1 MSSRRCP
8 QCGGALSADS
18 SLDDL
23 CPKCLLKLGMIYLD
37 EMIGQTIS
45 HYKITEKLG
54 GGGMGVVYKAED
66 TRLGRNVA
74 LKFLPEK
81 FAQNQQALER
91 FQREARAASSL
102 NHPHICVIH
111 DIGEHEVQPFIVMQY
126 MEGQTLKHRIEGSSM
141 PTDEIL
147 DLGIQ
152 IADALDAAHSKGI
165 VHRDIKPANLFITER
180 GDAKVLDFGLAKLT
194 QEQTEVGSR
203 MPTAQVSEEALT
215 SPGTALGTVAYMSP
229 EQARGEELDA
239 RTDLFSLGV
248 VLYEMATGSQPF
260 QGSTPAVVFD
270 DILNKAPTSPV
281 RLNPEVPDELAR
293 IINKTL
299 EKDREVRC
307 QSAKESLGD
316 LKRLRRDTRELAV
329 RETIPIASPAKQRSY
344 FGPAATGAVMVLLLL
359 ALLLPLTRTAPTEAI
374 DSIAVLP
381 LENRSGD
388 TELES
393 VRDGITQI
401 YRLFLVDG
409 DFDRA
414 KPYIMHTLDLTTPAA
429 VERGPRGS
437 IWIMSFP
444 AYDAVLAGDPE
455 TALFEARSRLW
466 DTLEGEA
473 IAPRSIARSVMGGL
487 HLTVGQIDV
496 SRKWFEGVYNGG
508 PLRQYF
514 LAAIA
519 YVEDDHEAM
528 TKHLEEMLEAPISS
542 QAPVRTMPT
551 TIVGKAGL
559 GGLPRAAGTRCCTA
573 LLLIRG
579 GFFSEA
585 DAMLYSTSTP
595 PSGFEIQRGVLALRR
610 GNRSEGIRMLEEAL
624 SSFRSTEML
633 EQLVEAARDNRNRET
648 IVMEAQR
655 DSAAAYF
662 MGSEILAEA
671 WRAEGELGKAVQV
684 LESAA
689 EKEVLLLADQS
700 SPLTGALWVRVQA
713 QLAEYYR
720 KMGRDAEARKIEEKL
735 RALLASA
742 DPDHPI
748 LRQLDHTE
756 ELALPLTVTAPTEA
770 IDSIAIL
777 PFENRSGDPEL
788 EYVSD
793 GMTQGIISR
802 ISQLTSLNKVIS
814 SASMMGYKG
823 KSVDAG
829 TVAEEL
835 DVRAVVMGNMA
846 SQGENLRIYVE
857 LVDAENNNTL
867 WGETYTRPRSAVYE
881 MEETLSKEIADALG
895 IQLTGQESE
904 QLSKRYTENTQAHE
918 AYLKGKFQQEQ
929 RTLESIQSAIQHFEE
944 AIQKDPNYALA
955 YAELSYSYRYLGT
968 QLVAMPAQEAMAKA
982 EEMALKA
989 LEIDNTLAEAHV
1001 MLGGVRS
1008 YFYLDWAEAEKEY
1021 QLAIELDPSSFEAP
1035 YSYSFL
1041 MTAMGRYEEAIALS
1055 RRAQQLDPLNPATRT
1070 AIAFHLQNARRYEE
1084 SIQEARAA
1092 LDMNPKFQRA
1102 YVRLANTYEAMGLY
1116 QESATA
1122 WQTWKTLQG
1131 ASEEEVAGLADA
1143 AALGGEGYGRWM
1155 LDYHE
1160 ERAKRGEYVTPNIL
1174 ARAFARL
1181 GEKDQAF
1188 EWWEKAYEER
1198 RVTFLM
1204 YLKGAP
1210 WFDPLRD
1217 DPRFQ
1222 DLLLRM
1228 NLEP

>member
-1 MSSRRCP
+1 
-8 QCGGALSADS
+8 
-18 SLDDL
+18 
-23 CPKCLLKLGMIYLD
+23 MINLD
-37 EMIGQTIS
+37 EMIDQTIS

-81 FAQNQQALER
+81 YAEDKQALER
-91 FQREARAASSL
+91 FQREARAASAL
-102 NHPHICVIH
+102 DHPNICTIY
-111 DIGEHEVQPFIVMQY
+111 DIGEHEGQPFIVMQY
-126 MEGQTLKHRIEGSSM
+126 LEGQTLKHRIQGRSM
-141 PTDEIL
+141 QTDEIL

-165 VHRDIKPANLFITER
+165 VHRDIKPGNIFITER

-194 QEQTEVGSR
+194 QEQTEVDSR
-203 MPTAQVSEEALT
+203 MPTAQVSEENLT

-260 QGSTPAVVFD
+260 QGSTPAVAFD

-293 IINKTL
+293 IINKAL

-329 RETIPIASPAKQRSY
+329 RETIPIASPAKPRSY

-388 TELES
+388 TELEDW
-393 VRDGITQI
+393 RGRITQI

-414 KPYIMHTLDLTTPAA
+414 KPYIMRTLDLTTPAA
-429 VERGPRGS
+429 LKRGPRGS

-444 AYDAVLAGDPE
+444 AYDALLAGDPG
-455 TALFEARSRLW
+455 TALFEARSRLL
-466 DTLEGEA
+466 DTLGGEA
-473 IAPRSIARSVMGGL
+473 KTPRNLARSVMGGL
-487 HLTVGQIDV
+487 HLTVGQIYR
-496 SRKWFEGVYNGG
+496 SRRWFAGIYNVGAV
-508 PLRQYF
+508 RHYF

-542 QAPVRTMPT
+542 QVPARTIPG
-551 TIVGKAGL
+551 TIIDGNGRL
-559 GGLPRAAGTRCCTA
+559 GGLPRIAGTRCCTA

-585 DAMLYSTSTP
+585 EAMLSTTSTP

-633 EQLVEAARDNRNRET
+633 EQLVEAARDPRNRET
-648 IVMEAQR
+648 LVMEAQK

-735 RALLASA
+735 RALLAYA
-742 DPDHPI
+742 EPDHPI
-748 LRQLDHTE
+748 RRQLDHTE
-756 ELALPLTVTAPTEA
+756 ELARREA
-770 IDSIAIL
+770 A
-777 PFENRSGDPEL
+777 N
-788 EYVSD
+788 
-793 GMTQGIISR
+793 
-802 ISQLTSLNKVIS
+802 
-814 SASMMGYKG
+814 
-823 KSVDAG
+823 
-829 TVAEEL
+829 
-835 DVRAVVMGNMA
+835 
-846 SQGENLRIYVE
+846 
-857 LVDAENNNTL
+857 
-867 WGETYTRPRSAVYE
+867 
-881 MEETLSKEIADALG
+881 
-895 IQLTGQESE
+895 
-904 QLSKRYTENTQAHE
+904 
-918 AYLKGKFQQEQ
+918 Q
-929 RTLESIQSAIQHFEE
+929 RH
-944 AIQKDPNYALA
+944 
-955 YAELSYSYRYLGT
+955 
-968 QLVAMPAQEAMAKA
+968 
-982 EEMALKA
+982 
-989 LEIDNTLAEAHV
+989 
-1001 MLGGVRS
+1001 
-1008 YFYLDWAEAEKEY
+1008 
-1021 QLAIELDPSSFEAP
+1021 
-1035 YSYSFL
+1035 
-1041 MTAMGRYEEAIALS
+1041 
-1055 RRAQQLDPLNPATRT
+1055 
-1070 AIAFHLQNARRYEE
+1070 
-1084 SIQEARAA
+1084 
-1092 LDMNPKFQRA
+1092 
-1102 YVRLANTYEAMGLY
+1102 
-1116 QESATA
+1116 
-1122 WQTWKTLQG
+1122 
-1131 ASEEEVAGLADA
+1131 
-1143 AALGGEGYGRWM
+1143 
-1155 LDYHE
+1155 
-1160 ERAKRGEYVTPNIL
+1160 
-1174 ARAFARL
+1174 
-1181 GEKDQAF
+1181 
-1188 EWWEKAYEER
+1188 
-1198 RVTFLM
+1198 
-1204 YLKGAP
+1204 
-1210 WFDPLRD
+1210 
-1217 DPRFQ
+1217 
-1222 DLLLRM
+1222 
-1228 NLEP
+1228 